1 VTNEYQAQLTAA
13 ELHERLTEA
22 EAILDRIAS
31 SPISQIEG
39 GHALALS
46 RMAQGYSAFSS
57 KRIACDV
64 SPDAREQQQ

>member
-1 VTNEYQAQLTAA
+1 MTEAMHSQLTAA

-22 EAILDRIAS
+22 EAILDRIAT

-46 RMAQGYSAFSS
+46 RMAAEY
-57 KRIACDV
+57 
-64 SPDAREQQQ
+64 REQQQ